1 MSKVHDAIIKELS
14 GLKRGLELM
23 QLTSRVNRRL
33 SKNYLST
40 TISARRRDSDIKS
53 KIQTHTSW
61 IDGVKRVRYTIK

>member
-14 GLKRGLELM
+14 GLKRGLELL
-23 QLTSRVNRRL
+23 QLTIRVNRRL
-33 SKNYLST
+33 NKNYLST

-53 KIQTHTSW
+53 KIQTHASW